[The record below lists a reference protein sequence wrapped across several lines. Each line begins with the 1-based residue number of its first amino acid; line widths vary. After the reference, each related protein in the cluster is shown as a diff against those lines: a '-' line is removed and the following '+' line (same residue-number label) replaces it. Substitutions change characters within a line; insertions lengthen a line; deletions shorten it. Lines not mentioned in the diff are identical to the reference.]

1 MYTAFHY
8 QLPTPPLS
16 FAAARWNNATLPT
29 ADKVATGYFVLFFLF
44 VFSPPLAF
52 LSVFPRTAGV
62 LRAAQGTSF
71 FPFFLSVSR
80 FSTTRSL
87 SLSLSLY
94 IIKLVFIFP
103 IFRRRPSFLHTRL
116 FRNIR
121 IALALPRTSSIP
133 KMNIHLRVPFFRP
146 FSIRR
151 AFFSFS
157 FPPLF
162 FRDQVII
169 SNERFFPSNFFDGQ
183 SSSKFPC
190 W

>member
-1 MYTAFHY
+1 M
-8 QLPTPPLS
+8 
-16 FAAARWNNATLPT
+16 
-29 ADKVATGYFVLFFLF
+29 
-44 VFSPPLAF
+44 
-52 LSVFPRTAGV
+52 

-190 W
+190 